1 MHAAASILRLDHL
14 ANSMG
19 IDRYAVLLGTSP
31 RRLNSFAAS
40 RAAQSTLEAFPRISP
55 SFCLWF
61 VHMMCLNLQ
70 HRDHH

>member
-1 MHAAASILRLDHL
+1 MGVRTCAA
-14 ANSMG
+14 
-19 IDRYAVLLGTSP
+19 LLWISP

-55 SFCLWF
+55 SFCLWL

-70 HRDHH
+70 RKGHV